1 MLTLPLLFFPL
12 PSPSVYVIS
21 TRHRRSRKI
30 RNNCNKGGIYNRYCW
45 NTKRFIIF
53 PLLYTSSVLT
63 SNFFFCNTGRI
74 AHLSLQFHRNSMNG
88 NGDIGEKC

>member
-30 RNNCNKGGIYNRYCW
+30 RNNCNKGREY
-45 NTKRFIIF
+45 IIVIVGNV
-53 PLLYTSSVLT
+53 LLYFRYYIQVL
-63 SNFFFCNTGRI
+63 F
-74 AHLSLQFHRNSMNG
+74 
-88 NGDIGEKC
+88 